1 MINRNEFIPDY
12 AVSPGE
18 VLEEEMESRDLS
30 PSALAEL
37 TGLSGETIDQI
48 IGGRT
53 PITADIALRLES
65 VFNLPAHF
73 WSNLERHYQETKTRL
88 GKQVQ
93 LQPELEGIRD

>member
-1 MINRNEFIPDY
+1 MIKRNEFIPNY

-37 TGLSGETIDQI
+37 TGLSGETIAGI
-48 IGGRT
+48 IERRT
-53 PITADIALRLES
+53 PITADIAVKLES

-88 GKQVQ
+88 EERVQ
-93 LQPELEGIRD
+93 LQPELEGLRD